1 VYLEYLRKLALGM
14 DKTAAYV
21 ELRGDFKRGS
31 PYIDQDTLEKFSRIL
46 WADIGTV
53 PESHIRSGGFVIDTL
68 EAALWC
74 FLTTNTYQDAV
85 LMAVNLGNDTD
96 TTAAVTGALAG
107 LSYGIE
113 GIPVEWLN
121 TLTASDDIRR
131 LAAAMADAL
140 TA

>member
-1 VYLEYLRKLALGM
+1 
-14 DKTAAYV
+14 
-21 ELRGDFKRGS
+21 
-31 PYIDQDTLEKFSRIL
+31 
-46 WADIGTV
+46 
-53 PESHIRSGGFVIDTL
+53 
-68 EAALWC
+68 
-74 FLTTNTYQDAV
+74 
-85 LMAVNLGNDTD
+85 MAVNLGNDTD

-121 TLTASDDIRR
+121 TLAASDDIRR